1 MFGAPVIACIYA
13 VSLQLRTPLF
23 NLLAEKIGEFDVR
36 IAAEKV
42 FWR

>member
-1 MFGAPVIACIYA
+1 MFETHVIACKYA

-23 NLLAEKIGEFDVR
+23 NLPAEKIGEFDVR
-36 IAAEKV
+36 IAAEEV